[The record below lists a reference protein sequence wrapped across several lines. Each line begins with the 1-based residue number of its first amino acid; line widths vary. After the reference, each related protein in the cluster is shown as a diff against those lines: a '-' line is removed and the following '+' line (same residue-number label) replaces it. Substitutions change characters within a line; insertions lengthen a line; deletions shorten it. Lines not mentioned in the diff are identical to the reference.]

1 VGPKNQRTPSYVY
14 RISNHKKLKE
24 IYKLKKFEKSPTEL
38 VVVYGLQVCSVTVLS
53 NKLLGYGIT

>member
-1 VGPKNQRTPSYVY
+1 MYN
-14 RISNHKKLKE
+14 RISNHKKLEE

-38 VVVYGLQVCSVTVLS
+38 VVFYGLQVCSVTVLS